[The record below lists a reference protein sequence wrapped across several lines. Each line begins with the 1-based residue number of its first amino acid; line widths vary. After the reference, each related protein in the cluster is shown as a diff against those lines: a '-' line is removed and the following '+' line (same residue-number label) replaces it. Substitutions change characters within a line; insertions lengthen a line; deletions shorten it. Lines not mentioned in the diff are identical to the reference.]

1 MKRILL
7 LISTALF
14 LVMSCVREEIVLNHI
29 DGSFD
34 FTLNA
39 SMEDLQA
46 EGAET
51 KGTTTAV
58 MRLLWEAGDEI
69 SVINLTTGKALGGSL
84 VATKG
89 GQKTSFTGSL
99 SGSINE
105 GDDLAFIYPSQDY
118 TVEQPFTSATVDL
131 SDQAGLSNVPY
142 CVYANTRLSGG
153 NVASTSADVEF
164 KFLISFVQYNLSSLP
179 KSQAVTELSVSDMGA
194 ELVLSIEDGKLKC
207 ESIPGTITISPAS
220 LNSNSDG
227 NAALYFSTG
236 AFMATPERRI
246 VNIQVGGYDYK
257 STWTDRGYAEN
268 KYLTSI
274 ISKWTSSVSDLD
286 IIFADKATVG
296 KGIDVFFI
304 GDGYT
309 NSAEDISRYR
319 EDMLWMRNAFLSM
332 EPFKSHEEYFNLY
345 STLAISSE
353 QKQYEALTNGA
364 NDLGGNTKFHTIF
377 HPNTTQITTEDN
389 MESVI
394 DFVAESIFVIEQQD
408 ATTERLLES
417 LVVVMINADVN
428 AGTCYMYYPA
438 SQSYDH
444 GSGLGIG
451 FFGRESN
458 EYTRRTTL
466 LHEAGGHG
474 FAKLADEYSY
484 SSNPFQAASTY
495 DKDERYLLKT
505 QFHAWGWERNV
516 DAIQYPTQESG
527 KKLVMAENTQP
538 IWHEFINN
546 SIVPY
551 SGIIAAEQINT
562 YVGAKTYPT
571 DFWRPTPNS
580 IMNNHYVETKFNAP
594 SRRAIWYRIHKLADP
609 SFVDDYAAFV
619 AWDMA
624 HQDQGINLISGNVAM
639 YANYDAM
646 KAHGHVPPVV
656 KEFPGRKHKK

>member
-58 MRLLWEAGDEI
+58 MRLMWEAGDEI

-99 SGSINE
+99 IGSINE
-105 GDDLAFIYPSQDY
+105 GDDLAFIYPSQGY
-118 TVEQPFTSATVDL
+118 KVEQPFTSATVDL
-131 SDQAGLSNVPY
+131 SNQAGLSNVPY
-142 CVYANTRLSGG
+142 CVYANTRLSSGD
-153 NVASTSADVEF
+153 VASTSADVEF
-164 KFLISFVQYNLSSLP
+164 RFLISFIQYNLSSLP

-194 ELVLSIEDGKLKC
+194 ELVLSVEDGKLKC
-207 ESIPGTITISPAS
+207 ESVPGTITIFPES
-220 LNSNSDG
+220 LSSNPDG
-227 NAALYFSTG
+227 NATLFFSTG
-236 AFMATPERRI
+236 STLATDERRI
-246 VNIQVGGYDYK
+246 VTVQSGGYDYK
-257 STWTDRGYAEN
+257 STWSNKAYAAN
-268 KYLTSI
+268 KYVTTI
-274 ISKWTSSVSDLD
+274 ISKWTSSVSDFD

-377 HPNTTQITTEDN
+377 HPNTTQITTEDRN
-389 MESVI
+389 ASVI
-394 DFVAESIFVIEQQD
+394 DFVAESIYVIEEQE
-408 ATTERLLES
+408 ATDERLLES
-417 LVVVMINADVN
+417 LVIVMINADVN
-428 AGTCYMYYPA
+428 AGTCYMYYPY
-438 SQSYDH
+438 SESYDH

-484 SSNPFQAASTY
+484 SSNPFEASSDY
-495 DKDERYLLKT
+495 LEDERYLLKFE
-505 QFHAWGWERNV
+505 QHAWGWERNV
-516 DAIQYPTQESG
+516 DAIRYPTSTG
-527 KKLVMAENTQP
+527 KKLVENTQP
-538 IWHEFINN
+538 AWYEFINN

-551 SGIIAAEQINT
+551 SGIIAAEQIDT

-619 AWDMA
+619 AWDME
-624 HQDQGINLISGNVAM
+624 HQDQGINLISGNSVL
-639 YANYDAM
+639 YGNFDAM

-656 KEFPGRKHKK
+656 KEFPGRGHKK